1 MSDKFKN
8 YNYLKN
14 YLKVVAKDN
23 KRIINIDGFSGLEK
37 IFIYLQNHRNRIKY
51 NFLFSEWT
59 KLVRQN
65 DIEELKRISDIG
77 DFISQNNI
85 FDENIINSIGLK
97 IYVRT
102 EIDRDMIC
110 TYTKPVMTTNI
121 GCYFIYDNNEEIVY
135 VGKSTSDLLS
145 RSCTSAVERVL
156 GDFSKIELLEFNTKA
171 ETSIFEIY
179 YITKLKPKF
188 NSESNTSDNI
198 PFDLPDTSIS
208 KKIIMSV
215 DKYKFEDRN
224 SKEYLDCKEK
234 CIKDGFIVFEKVKG
248 YAFRPIIPLK

>member
-8 YNYLKN
+8 YNFLKN
-14 YLKVVAKDN
+14 YLKVVARDN
-23 KRIINIDGFSGLEK
+23 KHIISIDDFSGLEN
-37 IFIYLQNHRNRIKY
+37 IFVYLQKYRNRIKY
-51 NFLFSEWT
+51 NFLFSEWI

-65 DIEELKRISDIG
+65 NIQELKRISDIG
-77 DFISQNNI
+77 NLISQNDV
-85 FDENIINSIGLK
+85 FDEYIINSIRLK
-97 IYVRT
+97 ICIRF
-102 EIDRDMIC
+102 EIENDMIC
-110 TYTKPVMTTNI
+110 TYTKPIMTTNI
-121 GCYFIYDNNEEIVY
+121 GCYFIYDNNEKIVY

-234 CIKDGFIVFEKVKG
+234 SIKDEFIVFEKVKG
-248 YAFRPIIPLK
+248 YAFRPIIPLN

>member
-8 YNYLKN
+8 YNLLKN

-23 KRIINIDGFSGLEK
+23 KHIINIDDFGGLEN
-37 IFIYLQNHRNRIKY
+37 IFAYLQKYRNRIKY

-65 DIEELKRISDIG
+65 NIQELKRISDIG
-77 DFISQNNI
+77 NLIYQNDV
-85 FDENIINSIGLK
+85 FDEYIINSIGLK
-97 IYVRT
+97 ICIRS
-102 EIDRDMIC
+102 EIENDMIC
-110 TYTKPVMTTNI
+110 TYTKPIMKTNI
-121 GCYFIYDNNEEIVY
+121 GCYFIYDNNKEIVY

-234 CIKDGFIVFEKVKG
+234 SIKDGFIVFEKVKG